1 MVDDISPDEVELAI
15 KKSRLLLVDVWTP
28 SCGPCKEL
36 GPILEEIEEMYAD
49 NSDLRI
55 VKVNTQDHIGFAT
68 KHSIFAIPC
77 VLAFFEGK
85 PPKYVIQD
93 SAGDTRV
100 LDRLVGL
107 RPMEHYHDMICFL
120 LGISA

>member
-1 MVDDISPDEVELAI
+1 
-15 KKSRLLLVDVWTP
+15 LLLVDAWAP

-36 GPILEEIEEMYAD
+36 GPILEEIEEIYAD
-49 NSDLRI
+49 NSDFRI
-55 VKVNTQDHIGFAT
+55 VKVNTQDHLGFAT
-68 KHSIFAIPC
+68 KHSIFALPC

-85 PPKYVIQD
+85 PAEYVIQD
-93 SAGDTRV
+93 SKGNSRV

-107 RPMEHYHDMICFL
+107 RPMEHYDNMICFL